1 MYPTNGKQSGL
12 FPLAGGDVYRRLQD
26 PEADDR
32 SISSTSN
39 ETDADEY
46 HSLIDE
52 TCRKSSK
59 GGYEQHAGSRASR
72 TIPSTGGNNCSRN
85 RVFLVII
92 AMFSFITLLLTTVP
106 LGGDK
111 GRVGE

>member
-1 MYPTNGKQSGL
+1 MYPTNGKPSGL
-12 FPLAGGDVYRRLQD
+12 FPLAGADLYRRLQD
-26 PEADDR
+26 PEADDH

-39 ETDADEY
+39 ETDADEC

-52 TCRKSSK
+52 TYRKSSK
-59 GGYEQHAGSRASR
+59 AGYEQRAGSRAFR
-72 TIPSTGGNNCSRN
+72 AVPSTGGNNCSRN

-92 AMFSFITLLLTTVP
+92 AMFSFITLLLTAMP